1 MPEKKETDDALS
13 LKQRIDQSL
22 KEALKSKDS
31 LKLSVLRMLKSEI
44 RYKEIDKGS
53 ELTNDEVI
61 WVLSSSIKKRKD
73 SIEQFEKGGRDDL
86 VSKEKAELEVVWEY
100 MPEQLSEEKLSQIIL
115 QAIKESNA
123 SGPSDLGKIM
133 KIIMPQVKGKADGKM
148 VNQLVSSHLS
158 AKANPEQTTAS
169 S

>member
-1 MPEKKETDDALS
+1 MPDQQEAEDALS
-13 LKQRIDQSL
+13 LKQRIDQHL

-61 WVLSSSIKKRKD
+61 SVLSSSIKRRKD

-86 VSKEKAELEVVWEY
+86 VSKEKAELEVVLEY
-100 MPEQLSEEKLSQIIL
+100 MPEQLNEEKLSQIIF
-115 QAIKESNA
+115 QAIRQSNA
-123 SGPSDLGKIM
+123 SGPSDLGKVMKLIM
-133 KIIMPQVKGKADGKM
+133 SQVKGKADGKM

-158 AKANPEQTTAS
+158 AKANPEQTNTS